1 MSEFTYIKNLLSEDS
16 LDYQRLVAFHQKAS
30 TLGYAQGHL
39 WMACIAAFPAFLTPD
54 LLYKLWL
61 NFRQLNRKDGQK
73 VIIDRM
79 AVSDVL
85 LSDLV
90 EEIAVEVYAMRTP
103 IRTALLALI
112 DHEIS
117 SQRVDKNLMKRLADF
132 VLRYVRS
139 YQMEGESVTTAIR
152 EAQEW
157 NALAYFNPTA
167 AVNELKKALSQA
179 AEQSAHQKLLRISLL
194 LKQIDDQQVAL
205 NQTEQRSQF
214 RTLVDYSQ
222 GMQAFIRGNQ
232 QEAVDKFKSLPNTE
246 RAKVAT
252 GSKSI
257 HLPIPKQIYKAIAAE
272 NAQVEQRPRQLF
284 ATLIG
289 IDIHQDSAKLPDLT
303 GAINDADNWRKYL
316 LERFTEKPQ
325 IHLLQ
330 NGAATKEAVLNVI
343 ELQCKQA
350 QAGDHLFFFFAG
362 HGQNQADGQ
371 TFNTIILHDYDAAN
385 PTQGLIAENEF
396 RLLTDQLIPP
406 GVSFTLMLD
415 THAGSSGWLDIQH
428 PDGRY
433 IYSACTNTQR
443 TMEWEGSGIFTASVL
458 SCLNERADLPI
469 SHQELLRKTRKEMV
483 ARNGNSSQ
491 TALWFGPSEGEGKAF
506 LSENSWP
513 NLRLRERLFE
523 NGLISSLADK
533 EIDQVLAEFGREWTI
548 PSDLEQEKAL
558 AHKSL
563 IGEDETLRIFI
574 SRANDQQLVATYED
588 ILRRQNIPFSLYV
601 QEFRTAE
608 TKGSKR
614 KQDEKWL
621 TELKVAHLVIL
632 QLDKT
637 WVNEAESTRLSR
649 EIQFLRMVSDIPIL
663 LLYLENCPWQT
674 SLVEQLGIPW
684 PTKPLLELYKG
695 ANDPA
700 LIEALDDYLS
710 GHLAYFKPFFSDPA
724 ILLDLSVYQTGL
736 LEQLLEMAGRFHPK
750 EVAYLDSRGASKE
763 QKAEFV
769 GANFPIPLGNAV
781 QRLFRVP
788 QQNDPLAP
796 SLNCYSISVSYLNIL
811 LLGFLQRI
819 AESGEEGANTVL
831 ALQLTDKLQ
840 QANWLTLPA
849 TSQDLQQQLV
859 DLPFINSI
867 LESFQPQL
875 ESLGRLSKSLPLPS
889 LVDTYKSPK
898 NTEAELTLQQA
909 ISQNY
914 QVLGLWLPLLECL
927 MDQDLSTLAQLYS
940 LRDHTPFLFKD
951 ASFNPFETTEDQYL
965 FVQYEPSTQV
975 ITYESIEGE
984 KRLEIGPENRP
995 YIPLWESFQAYWAS
1009 VAPVAEPKVG
1019 PPQQVHALLVGIDQ
1033 YPSPLPSLQAPKADA
1048 QRLEAYLNRQPVPA
1062 LTEILSGAV
1071 TKATIVDTLTTIID
1085 KADPGDAVIF
1095 YFSGLGQKEQS
1106 PNPKETIPAL
1116 LCYDQERMTIDEVVY
1131 LLCRDTEK
1139 GLHPIIILDTGTSDL
1154 ETKETAGEG
1163 LRPKG
1168 IAPVAPRRE
1177 WEDYVFAPY
1186 IPNMEAWEAFMTE
1199 ATFVLMVACD
1209 YDNETAYEKGDS
1221 SLFTENLIQVLA
1233 RSRHTISYPLLQER
1247 LAIFLENQVQQL
1259 PDIGVKGQESQ
1270 LHSHNF
1276 LGQPAIDFQPI
1287 YGKVEWNRRLQKWTL
1302 DMGFLLGVK
1311 SGYLVHICRDNYEGN
1326 QLAHL
1331 SDVYSSYSVL
1341 AFGDVV
1347 PNRKKSYLAYID
1359 ESLGYESLALAVKSE
1374 NNVVLEDTD
1383 ETLSFLSNEFPAVN
1397 FQAQPEAADF
1407 ILSQDEQGFSIVEA
1421 GQEDQSLHKLPT
1433 MESSEASK
1441 ALTAVLRKM
1450 THWKAIRSIKNFA
1463 ITVDPFAESELKV
1476 EFSTLNGKEK
1486 IAHPLIGKEVEIP
1499 FSSTGDGQTLSEKLQ
1514 LQVTNL
1520 SDRSLY
1526 FTLVYLPLDFT
1537 VVTNLLTPPIIPI
1550 KAGEAFADIEWELSL
1565 TEMVIKENWPTS
1577 RFYIKVLASDQPF
1590 DLSLWQQNGL
1600 NQDGQAVANEQKEL
1614 DPIQIKDDQFWIVDT
1629 ITIIQPNPFFKENIQ
1644 LNKEELKQ
1652 LLAEKK
1658 VEVFI
1663 TQLLPLLP
1671 IDSNAF
1677 RDLINAGSRYYH
1689 NKYCRINN
1697 LASEEEHEIYELRVS
1712 QSLRQLLANPEVE
1725 TALNEE
1731 APSTSIEANSI
1742 RFLYELLLKEGS
1754 TTALDQIPTYFE
1766 EILPKERERQALRQS
1781 DYDIHMSFGQSLET
1795 YEEYMVAYSRQL
1807 LVIRNWI
1814 NDIDATR
1821 MHIKDGMPT
1830 PVEMKPLDV
1839 GIDDWPNKKERI
1851 FDQIKANELLAS
1863 TQLLLET
1870 FPNHKPTKEIHLF
1883 QVKYQI
1889 STRQLNQGLIDRENF
1904 AQAVDLIRFGLI
1916 YLLESIAPLQLHQPS
1931 FPPKTDWQQQ
1941 IIKQITAGGITEVV
1955 EALRSAPVGED
1966 VINKQLILL
1975 DQRLKTIEK
1984 QSTQGIIKQDRLRS
1998 EKLNIAKELLVI
2010 IDQLPTPIKN
2020 NEPPSSILIE
2030 VPETDLD
2037 RNLLINRQAQVD
2049 AFRSYLDSKKRDTQ
2063 FFLIPCPPKS
2073 EPQHM
2078 LKRLGWELQ
2087 QRGEDEVIVLETIH
2101 IDVEIST
2108 RKLNDQLEKATAQR
2122 FASID
2127 SKKMNTIFFPVH
2139 IEGDW
2144 DSNREVLLNW
2154 VKTQAEKLFSNQ
2166 WAKSQ
2171 LIVPIAID
2179 LPAKNQGSISK
2190 LFRGDRFEDRLK
2202 WLEKIVENFPILA
2215 LLPTLEKVK
2224 WPDLDEWLQQY
2235 FRGKPIEVDEQ
2246 TRTIKDL
2253 ITQNQLELA
2262 FDKLNN
2268 EELYSEEELSQFIVL
2283 KSKFAE
2289 IAQDK
2294 RMGLISSKDYQVES
2308 NKIMLNLLTVL
2319 DTLALS
2325 SNQKPTLMG
2334 ILQEELGRSSDG
2346 YHMEEVLSVVN
2357 SKTFKSS
2364 HNTIAIDNKEVEE
2377 ALWNRALY
2385 YGDQATYSKYLTAFP
2400 TGIHADLARQ
2410 ALNRLENVQL
2420 SHQAEPLPRSPSS
2433 STSSQEL
2440 THRIQISIAAE
2451 EAEITQIES
2460 VTYYLHKSFKN
2471 NVITVDTAATNFRL
2485 SIQVWGTFD
2494 VKADVKFKD
2503 GVVIKLERYLGSTK
2517 E

>member
-1 MSEFTYIKNLLSEDS
+1 MSEFTHIKNFLPEDS
-16 LDYQRLVAFHQKAS
+16 LDYQRLVAFHQKAT

-85 LSDLV
+85 LSDLM
-90 EEIAVEVYAMRTP
+90 EEIAVEVYAMRQP
-103 IRTALLALI
+103 VRTALLAFI

-117 SQRVDKNLMKRLADF
+117 SQKVDQDLMKRLADF

-205 NQTEQRSQF
+205 NRTEQRSQF

-232 QEAVDKFKSLPNTE
+232 QEAVDKFKSLPNSEQTKVTTE
-246 RAKVAT
+246 
-252 GSKSI
+252 SKSI

-272 NAQVEQRPRQLF
+272 NEQSAQQPRQLF
-284 ATLIG
+284 ATLVG

-303 GAINDADNWRKYL
+303 GAVNDADNWREYL
-316 LERFTEKPQ
+316 LERFSEKPQ

-330 NGAATKEAVLNVI
+330 NGAATKQAVLDVL
-343 ELQCKQA
+343 ERQFKQA
-350 QAGDHLFFFFAG
+350 QAGDHIFFFFAG

-371 TFNTIILHDYDAAN
+371 AFNTIILHDYDAAN

-396 RLLTDQLIPP
+396 RLLTDSSIPA
-406 GVSFTLMLD
+406 GVSFTLLLD
-415 THAGSSGWLDIQH
+415 THAGSTAWLDTHH

-443 TMEWEGSGIFTASVL
+443 SMESEGSGIFSASL
-458 SCLNERADLPI
+458 LHQLNEWGELPI
-469 SHQELLRKTRKEMV
+469 SHQELLGRTRKEMMV
-483 ARNGNSSQ
+483 RNANPSQ
-491 TALWFGPSEGEGKAF
+491 TAVWFGPSEGEGKAF

-513 NLRLRERLFE
+513 NLRLRERLLE
-523 NGLISSLADK
+523 NGLISTIAEK
-533 EIDQVLAEFGREWTI
+533 EIEKALTDFGKEWSI
-548 PSDLEQEKAL
+548 PSDLSLEKAL
-558 AHKSL
+558 THRSL
-563 IGEDETLRIFI
+563 VGKDKELRVFV
-574 SRANDQQLVATYED
+574 SRANNQLPIAIYED
-588 ILRRQNIPFSLYV
+588 VLKRRDIPYSLYV
-601 QEFRTAE
+601 HEVE
-608 TKGSKR
+608 HEGTKGSKIE
-614 KQDEKWL
+614 QEEGWP
-621 TELKVAHLVIL
+621 TELQAAHLVIL
-632 QLDKT
+632 QLDNS
-637 WVNEAESTRLSR
+637 WINASESTTLSR
-649 EIQFLRMVSDIPIL
+649 EIQILRMVSDVPTL
-663 LLYLENCPWQT
+663 LLYVENCNWQT
-674 SLVEQLGIPW
+674 RLVGQLGTPW
-684 PTKPLLELYKG
+684 PAEPLLNQYKG
-695 ANDPA
+695 SNDPA
-700 LIEALDDYLS
+700 LIEAFDDYLS
-710 GHLAYFKPFFSDPA
+710 GHLSYFKPFFGDAS
-724 ILLDLSVYQTGL
+724 LQFDLSVYQSGL

-750 EVAYLDSRGASKE
+750 EVAYLDSRSASRE
-763 QKAEFV
+763 QKVEFI
-769 GANFPIPLGNAV
+769 GANFPIPLGNAIE
-781 QRLFRVP
+781 RLFELPKR
-788 QQNDPLAP
+788 NEELAP
-796 SLNCYSISVSYLNIL
+796 VLDCYSISISYLNIL
-811 LLGFLQRI
+811 LLGVLEQIVDR
-819 AESGEEGANTVL
+819 SEEGVHVL
-831 ALQLTDKLQ
+831 SSLRLDQKLQ
-840 QANWLTLPA
+840 QANWLTFPKTSREILQLLTELPSIA
-849 TSQDLQQQLV
+849 FLV
-859 DLPFINSI
+859 EEI
-867 LESFQPQL
+867 QPQL
-875 ESLGRLSKSLPLPS
+875 ESLIRLSKTLTFPTLIDNFQSPS
-889 LVDTYKSPK
+889 NPK
-898 NTEAELTLQQA
+898 AEFTLQQV
-909 ISQNY
+909 INQNY
-914 QVLGLWLPLLECL
+914 QALSWLTQLECL
-927 MDQDLSTLAQLYS
+927 IDQDLSKLAQLYN

-951 ASFNPFETTEDQYL
+951 ASFNPFETTDDQYL

-975 ITYESIEGE
+975 ITYESIEGG
-984 KRLEIGPENRP
+984 KTLEIGPENRP

-1009 VAPVAEPKVG
+1009 VAPAIKPNVG
-1019 PPQQVHALLVGIDQ
+1019 PPQKVHALLVGIDQ
-1033 YPSPLPSLQAPKADA
+1033 YPRPLPSLQAPKADTE
-1048 QRLEAYLNRQPVPA
+1048 RLKAYLERQPVPA
-1062 LTEILSGAV
+1062 LTENLSGAV
-1071 TKATIVDTLTTIID
+1071 TKATIVDTLTKVIEGAET
-1085 KADPGDAVIF
+1085 GDAVIF

-1106 PNPKETIPAL
+1106 PNPENTIPAL
-1116 LCYDQERMTIDEVVY
+1116 LCYDQQRMTIDEVVY
-1131 LLCRDTEK
+1131 LLCRDKEK
-1139 GLHPIIILDTGTSDL
+1139 ALHPIIILDTGTSDL
-1154 ETKETAGEG
+1154 ETKDTAGEG

-1168 IAPVAPRRE
+1168 VSTVAPRRE

-1209 YDNETAYEKGDS
+1209 YESETAYEKGDS
-1221 SLFTENLIQVLA
+1221 SLFTENLIQVLT
-1233 RSRHTISYPLLQER
+1233 RSRHAVSYPLLQER
-1247 LAIFLENQVQQL
+1247 LAVFLENQVQQL
-1259 PDIGVKGQESQ
+1259 PDIDVKGQENQ

-1302 DMGFLLGVK
+1302 DMGSLLGVK
-1311 SGYLVHICRDNYEGN
+1311 ADNLVHICRENYEGN

-1331 SDVYSSYSVL
+1331 SYVYPSYSVL

-1347 PNRKKSYLAYID
+1347 PNRKESFLAYID
-1359 ESLGYESLALAVKSE
+1359 DSLGYEPLALAVQ
-1374 NNVVLEDTD
+1374 LDQEDSAK
-1383 ETLSFLSNEFPAVN
+1383 TLSLLNNEFPAVN

-1407 ILSQDEQGFSIVEA
+1407 ILSQDEQGFSVTEA
-1421 GQEDQSLHKLPT
+1421 RQEDRSMHRLPP

-1450 THWKAIRSIKNFA
+1450 THWKAIRSIKNLA
-1463 ITVDPFAESELKV
+1463 ITVDPFADSGLKV
-1476 EFSTLNGKEK
+1476 EFFTLNGKEK
-1486 IAHPLIGKEVEIP
+1486 IAHPLVGKEVEIP

-1520 SDRSLY
+1520 SDRSQY

-1550 KAGEAFADIEWELSL
+1550 KAGETFADIEWELSL

-1600 NQDGQAVANEQKEL
+1600 DQDGQAVANEQKEL
-1614 DPIQIKDDQFWIVDT
+1614 DPIQIKHDHFWIVDT
-1629 ITIIQPNPFFKENIQ
+1629 ITIIQPNPFFKENIP

-1652 LLAEKK
+1652 LLAEEK

-1663 TQLLPLLP
+1663 TQLLPILP

-1697 LASEEEHEIYELRVS
+1697 LASEEEHEIYELRVY
-1712 QSLRQLLANPEVE
+1712 QNLLRLLTNPEVE
-1725 TALNEE
+1725 TALNGD

-1742 RFLYELLLKEGS
+1742 RFLYELLLKQGS
-1754 TTALDQIPTYFE
+1754 TKALDQIPTYFE
-1766 EILPKERERQALRQS
+1766 QVLPKEKERQALRQS
-1781 DYDIHMSFGQSLET
+1781 DFEIHLNFGQSLQT

-1821 MHIKDGMPT
+1821 MHVKDGVPT
-1830 PVEMKPLDV
+1830 PVETKPLDV
-1839 GIDDWPNKKERI
+1839 GIDDWPNKRERI
-1851 FDQIKANELLAS
+1851 LDQIKANELLAS
-1863 TQLLLET
+1863 TQLLLEA
-1870 FPNHKPTKEIHLF
+1870 FPNHKPTKEVHLF

-1889 STRQLNQGLIDRENF
+1889 ATRQLNQGVIDREDF

-1931 FPPKTDWQQQ
+1931 FPSKTEWQQQ
-1941 IIKQITAGGITEVV
+1941 FIKQITAGGITEVV

-1966 VINKQLILL
+1966 VINKQLILV

-1984 QSTQGIIKQDRLRS
+1984 QSTQGIIKQDRFLS
-1998 EKLNIAKELLVI
+1998 EQLNIAKELLAI

-2030 VPETDLD
+2030 VPETHLD

-2087 QRGEDEVIVLETIH
+2087 QREEDEVIVLETIH

-2202 WLEKIVENFPILA
+2202 WLETIVGRFPLLV
-2215 LLPTLEKVK
+2215 LLPTLEKIQ
-2224 WPDLDEWLQQY
+2224 WPDLDEWLQQH
-2235 FRGKPIEVDEQ
+2235 FRGKSAEVEEEEI
-2246 TRTIKDL
+2246 RVIKDFIARGEL
-2253 ITQNQLELA
+2253 DLA
-2262 FDKLNN
+2262 FDKLDN
-2268 EELYSEEELSQFIVL
+2268 EELYSEEELSQLIIL

-2289 IAQDK
+2289 ITQAN
-2294 RMGLISSKDYQVES
+2294 RMSLITSTYYQQES
-2308 NKIMLNLLTVL
+2308 NKIMLNLLNFL
-2319 DTLALS
+2319 DTLVATP
-2325 SNQKPTLMG
+2325 SNIDDPTLTQ
-2334 ILQEELGRSSDG
+2334 ILQEGLGTSPDG
-2346 YHMEEVLSVVN
+2346 YHMEEVLNVVN
-2357 SKTFKSS
+2357 SDSFKSS
-2364 HNTIAIDNKEVEE
+2364 HDTIAIDNKEVEE

-2433 STSSQEL
+2433 STSAQEL

-2471 NVITVDTAATNFRL
+2471 NVITVDTAATNFSL

-2503 GVVIKLERYLGSTK
+2503 GVVIKLERYLDIP